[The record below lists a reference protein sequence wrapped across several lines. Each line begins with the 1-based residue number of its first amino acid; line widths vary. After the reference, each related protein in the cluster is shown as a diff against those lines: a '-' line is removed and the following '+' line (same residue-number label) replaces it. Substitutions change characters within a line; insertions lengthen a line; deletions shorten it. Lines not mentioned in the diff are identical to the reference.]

1 MPTPAAVALVRTL
14 TAVVAPRRLLVGER
28 LLLAAPFDLVLSACP
43 ACPACLA
50 GVFVGHGTTVETGC
64 DRHVCQV
71 RRAGSRPWH
80 TLTFPDTDG
89 WQRDGWS

>member
-43 ACPACLA
+43 VRLA

-71 RRAGSRPWH
+71 RRAGS
-80 TLTFPDTDG
+80 
-89 WQRDGWS
+89 WS